1 MVSEVCDMELPQ
13 NKQDINN
20 EAINKNKWG
29 GKWFHNKWFLVT
41 IHKFT
46 FFRFNCQVLIRYFA
60 VWGWSS

>member
-29 GKWFHNKWFLVT
+29 G
-41 IHKFT
+41 
-46 FFRFNCQVLIRYFA
+46 
-60 VWGWSS
+60 